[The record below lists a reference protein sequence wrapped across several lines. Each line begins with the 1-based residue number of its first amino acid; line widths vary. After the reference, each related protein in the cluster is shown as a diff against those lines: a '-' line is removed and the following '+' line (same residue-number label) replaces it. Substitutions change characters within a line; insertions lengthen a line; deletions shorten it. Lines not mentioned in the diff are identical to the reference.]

1 MTTKKSKRAAR
12 LQRNSRIVK
21 KMWWT
26 FGGIVAAILLLF
38 ILIYNG
44 VIGYMPAIDQL
55 KNPTDKF
62 ASTIYAAGGEEM
74 GRYYRSKG
82 NRVYVDFDQLSKH
95 LSNAL
100 IDT

>member
-1 MTTKKSKRAAR
+1 MTNNKSKRAAR
-12 LQRNSRIVK
+12 LQRNAQIVK
-21 KMWWT
+21 RMWWT
-26 FGGIVAAILLLF
+26 FASVMALLLLLF

-74 GRYYRSKG
+74 GRYYR
-82 NRVYVDFDQLSKH
+82 
-95 LSNAL
+95 
-100 IDT
+100 